1 MNENMDLGISWL
13 TTGVAA
19 SSVAPA
25 ANVAAG
31 FNAVLQYVIVALPV
45 LAAIVSIAYT
55 IYKWVK
61 RATADKKITQEEMD
75 ELMGI
80 INEGA
85 EQIAQAAP
93 TEVKP
98 NE

>member
-31 FNAVLQYVIVALPV
+31 FNTVLQYVIVALPV
-45 LAAIVSIAYT
+45 LAALVSIAYT
-55 IYKWVK
+55 LYKWVK
-61 RATADKKITQEEMD
+61 RATADKKISQEEVD
-75 ELMGI
+75 ELMAI
-80 INEGA
+80 IEDGSK
-85 EQIAQAAP
+85 EIAKVIP
-93 TEVKP
+93 TEDNP